1 MYLILKFKL
10 PLCVVAVFCVSSSYC
25 CSWIVCCCYGGE
37 LSKVSRVEHRVD
49 HGLLLRLLRL
59 VIMSVVAM
67 SMMLL
72 LLLLLLLLLPRI
84 RRDDH
89 ALSAPDG
96 SLLRGR
102 GGGGRRIQVLPH
114 L

>member
-1 MYLILKFKL
+1 MKLVYLSLKFKL

-67 SMMLL
+67 SMMMM
-72 LLLLLLLLLPRI
+72 LLLLLLPWI
-84 RRDDH
+84 RSDDH